1 MATYNGI
8 NPMTAVFP
16 KLTKCTYYKY
26 GPSGTLQSR
35 DAMCVLP
42 LNIVNE
48 KLFLFLWIWFFLL
61 TVLSFLQLIYRV
73 LFLVISKVRVY
84 LLLANCRYLNRK
96 KANVI
101 INKLTFGDY
110 FLLYLLGKNLN
121 PIIFKELLDG
131 IACNL
136 KLDNEENSFTP
147 EVLVI

>member
-1 MATYNGI
+1 
-8 NPMTAVFP
+8 MTAVFP

-61 TVLSFLQLIYRV
+61 TVLSFLQLLYRV
-73 LFLVISKVRVY
+73 LFLVISKVRLY
-84 LLLANCRYLNRK
+84 ILLANCRCLGKK
-96 KANVI
+96 KAKVI
-101 INKLTFGDY
+101 ITKFTFGDY

-121 PIIFKELLDG
+121 PIIFNELLIG
-131 IACNL
+131 IACKL
-136 KLDNEENSFTP
+136 KIDNEEISFNP
-147 EVLVI
+147 EVLII